1 MLAYRTTAYNFGLL
15 SSQYRLMSNMT
26 KMVKPS
32 TCYYKVL
39 NVSTTAS
46 VKDIKASYYQ
56 MAKKFHPDSFLSQ
69 DKKPTEA
76 EFNEVDRKFKA
87 ITEAYSVLSDHEK
100 RTKYDQLIFG
110 DSAQTPRD
118 FDN

>member
-15 SSQYRLMSNMT
+15 SSQFRLMSSNMT

-76 EFNEVDRKFKA
+76 EFNEVDKKFKA
-87 ITEAYSVLSDHEK
+87 ITEAYSVLSDLEK
-100 RTKYDQLIFG
+100 RTKYD
-110 DSAQTPRD
+110 
-118 FDN
+118 